1 MGFVSF
7 IFVIVVIF
15 FIAGCVS
22 SGNKGSSPVYYGGS
36 FSSDYD
42 GDDDETFVEDK
53 LDDYADYE
61 TEAARGERDYFS
73 DDPAQDYNS
82 YYAQVADDALMG
94 DEGAIEEM
102 MEEF

>member
-15 FIAGCVS
+15 FVVGCVS
-22 SGNKGSSPVYYGGS
+22 SGNKGSSPVYYGGG
-36 FSSDYD
+36 FSSGYD
-42 GDDDETFVEDK
+42 EEDDETFVENE

-61 TEAARGERDYFS
+61 TEAARGDRDYFS

-82 YYAQVADDALMG
+82 YYAQIADDAMMG
-94 DEGAIEEM
+94 DEGSIEEM
-102 MEEF
+102 MGEF